1 MPLETRRERGRG
13 TADQSRFDALHALG
27 ELVCLDFVNTVDPRV
42 GDLQQDYLATYTDLV
57 QWSRYTGALAAEQE
71 VALLRAAAQRPGDA
85 QTVFHQV
92 IALRETLYRLFTV
105 VATRRSPASADLAAL
120 HGAYMSVM
128 AQAHLGVAT
137 NRLEWRWAVGASTLD
152 QLLAPIVVSAVHLLT
167 SPEARRIKMCP
178 GLGDCGWIFLD
189 TSKGGRRRW
198 CRMQDCGSRAKM
210 RRYYARR
217 RSEQAGNN
225 VSSA

>member
-1 MPLETRRERGRG
+1 MTLGASRARATGG
-13 TADQSRFDALHALG
+13 ADRSRFDSLHALG

-42 GDLQQDYLATYTDLV
+42 GDLQQDYLATYMDLV
-57 QWSRYTGALAAEQE
+57 EWSSYSGALAAEQA
-71 VALLRAAAQRPGDA
+71 VALVRAGAHRPDDA
-85 QTVFHQV
+85 QTLFEQV
-92 IALRETLYRLFTV
+92 ISLRETLYRLFAA
-105 VATRRSPASADLAAL
+105 VATQRSPASMDLAAL
-120 HGAYMSVM
+120 HDAYCSVM

-137 NRLEWRWAVGASTLD
+137 TGLEWRWAAGAGTLD
-152 QLLAPIVVSAVHLLT
+152 QMLAPIVVSAVSLLT

-198 CRMQDCGSRAKM
+198 CRMQGCGSRAKM

-217 RSEQAGNN
+217 RSEHAGNTEN
-225 VSSA
+225 GA

>member
-1 MPLETRRERGRG
+1 MTRGASRDRATGG
-13 TADQSRFDALHALG
+13 ADQSRFDALHALG

-57 QWSRYTGALAAEQE
+57 EWSSYSGALAAEQV

-85 QTVFHQV
+85 HTLFEQV
-92 IALRETLYRLFTV
+92 ISLRETLYRLFAA
-105 VATRRSPASADLAAL
+105 VATQRSPASMDLAAL
-120 HGAYMSVM
+120 HGAYCRVM

-137 NRLEWRWAVGASTLD
+137 NGLDWRWAAGAGTLD
-152 QLLAPIVVSAVHLLT
+152 QMLAPIVVSAVRLLT
-167 SPEARRIKMCP
+167 SAEARRIKICP

-189 TSKGGRRRW
+189 TSKGNRRRW

-225 VSSA
+225 ESSA

>member
-1 MPLETRRERGRG
+1 MPLEMRRERGTG
-13 TADQSRFDALHALG
+13 PADQSRFDALHALG

-42 GDLQQDYLATYTDLV
+42 GDLQRDYLATYTDLV

-92 IALRETLYRLFTV
+92 IALRETLYRLFAA

-152 QLLAPIVVSAVHLLT
+152 LLLAPIVTSAVHLLT

-225 VSSA
+225 VSTA